1 MNTSDLIIESKTT
14 YGTRKSD
21 VIRTGRNDDT
31 IYALKGNDTVY
42 AGLSNDTIY
51 GNKGND
57 KLYGE
62 QGNDTLYGDK
72 GDDLLDGGNGNDILY
87 GGKGKDILI
96 GGKGDDIIYA
106 GKGKDTI
113 MFNNG
118 DGHDTIKSYHQSAF
132 KCDYDGHE
140 GHEDRLK
147 FDVNPL
153 DLIFSRSGDN
163 LEVMINGGT
172 DSITIEDW
180 NWRDESGRGRR
191 HERDDKEYLIDEFRA
206 SNGKHLDD
214 RKVEQLIQAM
224 ATFGADNG
232 MSWSDAIQQKPQEVQ
247 TVLAQYWEK
256 Q

>member
-1 MNTSDLIIESKTT
+1 
-14 YGTRKSD
+14 
-21 VIRTGRNDDT
+21 TGRNDDT
-31 IYALKGNDTVY
+31 IYAYQGGDSVY
-42 AGLSNDTIY
+42 AGLSNDTVY
-51 GNKGND
+51 GNNGKDRLYGEDGNDILYGNNGDD
-57 KLYGE
+57 KLYGGN
-62 QGNDTLYGDK
+62 GNDTLYG
-72 GDDLLDGGNGNDILY
+72 GNGYDLLH
-87 GGKGKDILI
+87 
-96 GGKGDDIIYA
+96 GGKGDDTIYT
-106 GKGKDTI
+106 GRGKDTI
-113 MFNNG
+113 ILNSG
-118 DGHDTIKSYHQSAF
+118 DGHDTVKA
-132 KCDYDGHE
+132 G
-140 GHEDRLK
+140 DRDRDECGWDADNDIVK

-191 HERDDKEYLIDEFRA
+191 HERDDKEYLIDEFRS
-206 SNGKHLDD
+206 SNGKQLDD

>member
-1 MNTSDLIIESKTT
+1 
-14 YGTRKSD
+14 
-21 VIRTGRNDDT
+21 
-31 IYALKGNDTVY
+31 
-42 AGLSNDTIY
+42 
-51 GNKGND
+51 
-57 KLYGE
+57 
-62 QGNDTLYGDK
+62 
-72 GDDLLDGGNGNDILY
+72 
-87 GGKGKDILI
+87 
-96 GGKGDDIIYA
+96 
-106 GKGKDTI
+106 GKDTI
-113 MFNNG
+113 IFNSG
-118 DGHDTIKSYHQSAF
+118 DGHDTVKA
-132 KCDYDGHE
+132 G
-140 GHEDRLK
+140 DRDRDECGWDADNDIVK

-180 NWRDESGRGRR
+180 NWRDESNRSRR
-191 HERDDKEYLIDEFRA
+191 DRRDDKEYLLDEFRT

-224 ATFGADNG
+224 ATFGSDNG